1 MKELDYLWDK
11 QGTDTDIEALESA
24 LRSFAYSETAPPK
37 IADAP
42 AIAKSWS
49 FLDLFQFRFALAGLC
64 VAVTCLGLVWLV
76 VRKNDTPDISYID
89 RTEQT
94 AAPIAP
100 TPDCPTCG
108 SPHGSNG
115 EMLDPV
121 QKPARSKGDMLNTEN
136 ELKNID
142 QFANPVN
149 TPPNGTVIQA
159 AHTNGPKKK
168 KKKNVR
174 MIYRPVRPLPE
185 VMTAVA
191 VTKEE
196 ADAYNKLMLAL
207 SITSSKLK
215 IVKEKVDGSSDRGLR

>member
-1 MKELDYLWDK
+1 MKELDYLWDR
-11 QGTDTDIEALESA
+11 QGTDAEIEVLESA
-24 LRSFAYSETAPPK
+24 LRLFAYSETPPPK
-37 IADAP
+37 IADEP
-42 AIAKSWS
+42 AMAKSWS

-64 VAVTCLGLVWLV
+64 VAVTCLGLAWLV
-76 VRKNDTPDISYID
+76 INKDDTTNDVSSVD
-89 RTEQT
+89 RTEQAPAL
-94 AAPIAP
+94 AAT
-100 TPDCPTCG
+100 TPECPTCG
-108 SPHGSNG
+108 SPQVSAGG
-115 EMLDPV
+115 TL
-121 QKPARSKGDMLNTEN
+121 ATEN
-136 ELKNID
+136 EFQNTD
-142 QFANPVN
+142 QVAQSVN
-149 TPPNGTVIQA
+149 TQPIATVIQA
-159 AHTNGPKKK
+159 AHTSGPKKK